1 MMGKPMEQKMTF
13 RFELFVDDLP
23 ASIDFY
29 HRVLQFQ
36 IGEQHS
42 DKFTPITNGNV
53 RIGLYLRSA
62 LRADHPI
69 QAVEGERLGRGIEMV
84 LEVDDVAAMYEHVL
98 SQDWPIS
105 AELQQRPWGLTDF
118 RVMDPNGFYLR
129 ITSRVQP

>member
-1 MMGKPMEQKMTF
+1 MGNTMEQNMTF

-29 HRVLQFQ
+29 HRVLQFT

-53 RIGLYLRSA
+53 RIGLNLRSA
-62 LRADHPI
+62 LRVDHPI
-69 QAVEGERLGRGIEMV
+69 QAVEGERLGRGVEIV
-84 LEVDDVAAMYEHVL
+84 LEVDDITAMYEHVL
-98 SQDWPIS
+98 SENWPLA

-118 RVMDPNGFYLR
+118 RVVDPSGYYLR
-129 ITSRVQP
+129 ITSRV

>member
-1 MMGKPMEQKMTF
+1 MEKPIEQNMTF

-29 HRVLQFQ
+29 QQVLGFK

-53 RIGLYLRSA
+53 RIGLNLRSV
-62 LRADHPI
+62 LRVDHPI
-69 QAVEGERLGRGIEMV
+69 QAVAGERLGRGVEIV
-84 LEVDDVAAMYEHVL
+84 LEVDDVAAMYANVL
-98 SQDWPIS
+98 SQNWPLA

-118 RVMDPNGFYLR
+118 RVVDPSGYYLR
-129 ITSRVQP
+129 ISSRE

>member
-1 MMGKPMEQKMTF
+1 MEKPVEQNMTF

-29 HRVLQFQ
+29 HRVLQFTV
-36 IGEQHS
+36 GEQHS

-53 RIGLYLRSA
+53 RIGLNLRSA
-62 LRADHPI
+62 LRVDHPI

-98 SQDWPIS
+98 SENWPLA

-118 RVMDPNGFYLR
+118 RVVDPSGYYLR
-129 ITSRVQP
+129 ITSRV

>member
-1 MMGKPMEQKMTF
+1 MENTLEQNMTF

-29 HRVLQFQ
+29 QRVLQFSV
-36 IGEQHS
+36 GEQHS
-42 DKFTPITNGNV
+42 DKFTPITSGDV
-53 RIGLYLRSA
+53 RIGLNLRSA

-84 LEVDDVAAMYEHVL
+84 LEVDDVNAMHAHVL
-98 SQDWPIS
+98 SENWPLA

-118 RVMDPNGFYLR
+118 RVVDPSGYYLR
-129 ITSRVQP
+129 ITSRK